1 MKNRDVYFLQ
11 GQKGGRKY
19 FFLKGKKVAFFP
31 MGWSSLWRQTAAGFS
46 IMTHWQPPSA
56 VNSDDLFS
64 CFLPCR
70 AGVAL

>member
-1 MKNRDVYFLQ
+1 MFIFFRDRREGEKIFSE
-11 GQKGGRKY
+11 R
-19 FFLKGKKVAFFP
+19 KKVAFFP
-31 MGWSSLWRQTAAGFS
+31 MGWISLWRQTAAGFS

>member
-1 MKNRDVYFLQ
+1 MFIFFRDRREGENIFSE
-11 GQKGGRKY
+11 R
-19 FFLKGKKVAFFP
+19 KKVAFFP